1 MRTYLKQ
8 SLLRKKKKNI
18 INTNNIN
25 NINNNNNLNI
35 EEEINFNEEEIN
47 NNEINIGN
55 EWEEQHKE
63 ILQNIKNKEQIF
75 NEQNPVDDNN
85 EGNNVGCCCF
95 VSRERFNKVQETSK
109 KYFNENQKFK
119 DSGKDI
125 ITFFALQTLK
135 IKKKIK
141 ELQGKIKDDEV
152 NYKNLKEKTK
162 KLKDEND
169 ILNKEM
175 FEAITGKLEVDNENL
190 KQKIELLTRQT
201 LDNNIINQNV
211 GNKKEIDTKIKELKK
226 Y

>member
-1 MRTYLKQ
+1 M
-8 SLLRKKKKNI
+8 
-18 INTNNIN
+18 
-25 NINNNNNLNI
+25 
-35 EEEINFNEEEIN
+35 
-47 NNEINIGN
+47 
-55 EWEEQHKE
+55 
-63 ILQNIKNKEQIF
+63 
-75 NEQNPVDDNN
+75 
-85 EGNNVGCCCF
+85 
-95 VSRERFNKVQETSK
+95 
-109 KYFNENQKFK
+109 
-119 DSGKDI
+119 
-125 ITFFALQTLK
+125 K